1 MKLPDTTIIGT
12 GGLGKALGR
21 VLYDADIPVKSIFNR
36 SEHKAR
42 NLAEELNVEIAAS
55 FPSSG
60 AELGDLVFITVNDQA
75 IEAVADRLAKLENDF
90 PGCTVVHCSGSEAAE
105 ILAPVQEK
113 GAAIASLHPLQTF
126 TDDARADIFRGIYFS
141 LQGDQESFPL
151 LQHIV
156 GRLGAKTLK
165 INKDQKAH
173 LHAAAVIASNYLN
186 SLLNASVETAE
197 LSDLPGKQVK
207 KALMPLIKTGLENI
221 ENSSFQESLTGPI
234 KRGDIETVEKHR
246 KLLNEHSELLDIYCS
261 LGRHTVRLS
270 EGSGYIDESIAR
282 ELRNILS

>member
-21 VLYDADIPVKSIFNR
+21 AFHDVDIPVKSIFNR

-42 NLAEELNVEIAAS
+42 TLADELNVEKAAP

-60 AELGDLVFITVNDQA
+60 AELGDLIFITVSDQA
-75 IEAVADRLAKLENDF
+75 IEAVADRLAKIEDDF
-90 PGCTVVHCSGSEAAE
+90 TGRTVVHCSGNEPAE
-105 ILAPVQEK
+105 LLASIKSK
-113 GAAIASLHPLQTF
+113 GGTIASFHPLQTF

-151 LQHIV
+151 LQNIV

-165 INKDQKAH
+165 INKEQKTH

-186 SLLNASVETAE
+186 TLLSASVETAE
-197 LSDLPGKQVK
+197 LSALSGKQVK
-207 KALMPLIKTGLENI
+207 KALMPLIKTGLENM
-221 ENSSFQESLTGPI
+221 ENSSFQEALTGPV
-234 KRGDIETVEKHR
+234 KRGDIGTVEKHR
-246 KLLNEHSELLDIYCS
+246 KLLDGHPELLEIYCS
-261 LGRHTVRLS
+261 LGRHTVRLA
-270 EGSGYIDESIAR
+270 ETTGSLDKSTAER
-282 ELRNILS
+282 LRNILS